1 MPFKAFDFSL
11 LHTYPIKERRNLVT
25 QESMV
30 SPDQAPPPFKNHDL
44 DKVVE
49 AIVAARC
56 AQKQVVMMLGA
67 HVIKSGLSPLVSDM
81 LDRGY
86 ITHLATNGA
95 GAVHD
100 FELALIGETSEDVAD
115 SIETG
120 MFGMAEETGA
130 LINRAVQI
138 GAGDGLG
145 YGESLGRFIAEDE
158 GFGFRR
164 LSVLYHAYR
173 LGIPLTV
180 HIGIG
185 TDIHH
190 QHPTVD
196 FGALGWASGQD
207 FRVYCQ
213 TISELEDGVFLNF
226 GSAVTGPEVFL
237 KALSMARN
245 TGHAVFHI
253 TTANFDLIPLG
264 DYRTPVGKD
273 DPYYYYRPRKN
284 IINRPTS
291 SGGQGYHIEGD
302 HSVTVPNL
310 YHRLRTALGDTVTP
324 TSQRKPPD
332 SSAAVSNRSMGAAKS
347 LAELFTRHP
356 DLSELREPLARAYTA
371 IANSIERGGT
381 LFIGGN
387 GGSMSDALH
396 IAGELLKSYKRPR
409 PIPKRQ
415 HQRLATQPDGDL
427 LIRHLEGGLRT
438 IVLGA
443 NAALSSAVENDN
455 EERGLALAQELY
467 ACARPGDVLLGIS
480 TSGNA
485 RNIVYATQVANALGL
500 TTIAMTGVGGGEIAN
515 LADIALRAPAQETDR
530 VQEQHV
536 LLYHCLCEMLERD
549 FFTEGEGL

>member
-1 MPFKAFDFSL
+1 M
-11 LHTYPIKERRNLVT
+11 Y
-25 QESMV
+25 
-30 SPDQAPPPFKNHDL
+30 
-44 DKVVE
+44 
-49 AIVAARC
+49 
-56 AQKQVVMMLGA
+56 GA
-67 HVIKSGLSPLVSDM
+67 HVIKCGLGPLVSDM
-81 LDRGY
+81 LARGY
-86 ITHLATNGA
+86 ITHVATNGA
-95 GAVHD
+95 GTIHD

-115 SIETG
+115 AIETG

-130 LINRAVQI
+130 LINRAVQS
-138 GAGDGLG
+138 GVRDGLG
-145 YGESLGRFIAEDE
+145 YGESLGRFIMEDE
-158 GFGFRR
+158 RFEYRD

-207 FRVYCQ
+207 FRIYCQ

-237 KALSMARN
+237 KALSIVRN
-245 TGHAVFHI
+245 VAHNVFHI
-253 TTANFDLIPLG
+253 TTANFDLVPLG

-273 DPYYYYRPRKN
+273 EPQYYYRPRKN
-284 IINRPTS
+284 IVNRPTS
-291 SGGQGYHIEGD
+291 HGGRGYHIEGD
-302 HSVTVPNL
+302 HAVTVPNL
-310 YHRLRTALGDTVTP
+310 YHRLRAELGDTLEP
-324 TSQRKPPD
+324 ASRRLPSDP
-332 SSAAVSNRSMGAAKS
+332 SAAVAMRSAGAAES

-356 DLSELREPLARAYTA
+356 HLERLREPLARAYVA
-371 IANSIERGGT
+371 IASSVERGGT

-387 GGSMSDALH
+387 GGSMADALH

-409 PIPKRQ
+409 PIPARQ
-415 HQRLATQPDGDL
+415 HHRFSMQPDGAL

-438 IVLGA
+438 RVLGA
-443 NAALSSAVENDN
+443 NVALRSAVENDG
-455 EERGLALAQELY
+455 EERGMALAQELY

-485 RNIVYATQVANALGL
+485 RNVVYAMQVANALGL
-500 TTIAMTGVGGGEIAN
+500 TTIAMSGARGGEIAR
-515 LADIALRAPAQETDR
+515 LAHIALRVPAHETDR
-530 VQEQHV
+530 IQEQHI

-549 FFTEGEGL
+549 FFAREEV